1 MSMANSLELRVPFLD
16 KEVMALAQR
25 IPLKYR
31 VNSENTKYAMRKAAL
46 RRMPEKWADKK
57 KLGFPVPTR
66 VWLKEDKYY
75 NIVKEKFT
83 GEVAEKF
90 FHTEQLVKLLDDH
103 KNGKADNSR
112 RVWTVYTFLVWYDQY
127 FNDENLQRYV
137 EKSDAKT
144 A

>member
-1 MSMANSLELRVPFLD
+1 MGR
-16 KEVMALAQR
+16 Q
-25 IPLKYR
+25 
-31 VNSENTKYAMRKAAL
+31 
-46 RRMPEKWADKK
+46 K

-83 GEVAEKF
+83 GEVAQKYF
-90 FHTEQLVKLLDDH
+90 NTDMLVKLLDDH

-112 RVWTVYTFLVWYDQY
+112 RVWTVYTFLVWYDQF
-127 FNDENLQRYV
+127 FNDDILNGYAEHT
-137 EKSDAKT
+137 DAKT